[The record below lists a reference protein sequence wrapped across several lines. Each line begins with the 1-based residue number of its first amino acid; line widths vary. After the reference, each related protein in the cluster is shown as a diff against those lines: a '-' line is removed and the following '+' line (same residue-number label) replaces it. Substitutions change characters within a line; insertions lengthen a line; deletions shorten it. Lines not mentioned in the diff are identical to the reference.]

1 MTVSS
6 LYVGLTGRADKT
18 VQPQDLADQVGS
30 GDLPVLAT
38 PVMAA
43 LMEEAAVDCVREAL
57 DPSTSSVGIRLDI
70 SHLAATPTGE
80 RVQAQAELAEV
91 KGKKLIFAVQAWDE
105 TELIGQGTHER
116 VIVNRQA
123 FLDRAVGK

>member
-1 MTVSS
+1 MTASR
-6 LYVGLTGRADKT
+6 LHVGLTGRADKT

-38 PVMAA
+38 PIMAA

-57 DPSTSSVGIRLDI
+57 DPTSSSVGIRLDI
-70 SHLAATPTGE
+70 SHLAATPKGK
-80 RVQAQAELAEV
+80 RVQAQAELTEV